1 VAGSSQEVSVRSTM
15 MDVPLTVTRIM
26 QYGTS
31 VYGDRE
37 VVTYTPGGLR
47 RQSYAETGVRAARL
61 ANALRSLGVDGDQRV
76 ATLMWNNSEH
86 LEAYLAIPSMGAVLH
101 TLNLRLDPEI
111 IGYIATHAGDDVVIV
126 DPSLAPLLAQVL
138 PHAAAIRHVIVTGAI
153 GETDSS
159 ALAALAG
166 PGRQVHSYE
175 DLLAAQPAAFDWPD
189 VDERSAAAMCY
200 TSGTTGHPKGVVYS
214 HRSMHL
220 HSMAVNTGSVFAMSE
235 RDRVLPVVPMYH
247 ANAWGL
253 PYAAV
258 MAGASLIMPGRYL
271 QPEPLVTLI
280 EAERPTVAG
289 AVPTIWNALL
299 QHVRAN
305 GGDLSSLRIVPCGGS
320 AVPHALMEAY
330 EKELGVTI
338 LQAWG
343 MTETSPLGSVAYP
356 PVGATGEDAWRYR
369 DTAGRL
375 ICEVDARL
383 VGPDGSVLPHDGQAV
398 GEVEVRGPWTTGA
411 YYKDDDP
418 YKFRDGWLRTG
429 DVGTIDR
436 LGYVVLTDR
445 VKDVIKSGGEWIS
458 SMELENAIMANPDV
472 LEAAVIGVADERWGE
487 RPLAT
492 VVLASGATTTAAELR
507 EFLGARVPRWQLPE
521 RWCFITEVPK
531 TSVGKFSKTKLR
543 MQYGNGEFEVIT
555 LDPVPPK
562 QG

>member
-1 VAGSSQEVSVRSTM
+1 MRSTM

-26 QYGTS
+26 QYGST

-37 VVTYTPGGLR
+37 VVTYTADGIR
-47 RQSYAETGVRAARL
+47 RQTYAQTGARAARL
-61 ANALRSLGVDGDQRV
+61 ANALRSLGIDGDQRV

-101 TLNLRLDPEI
+101 TLNLRLEPET
-111 IGYIATHAGDDVVIV
+111 IGYIATHAGDDIVIV
-126 DPSLAPLLAQVL
+126 DASLVPLLAQVL
-138 PHAAAIRHVIVTGAI
+138 PHAAAIRHVIVTGSE
-153 GETDSS
+153 GETDGS
-159 ALAALAG
+159 ALASLAG
-166 PGRQVHSYE
+166 PGREVHSYE
-175 DLLAAQPAAFDWPD
+175 SLLAAQPDSFDWPD

-235 RDRVLPVVPMYH
+235 RDRVLPVVPMFH

-258 MAGASLIMPGRYL
+258 MAGASLIMPDRFL
-271 QPEPLVTLI
+271 QPEPLVKLI

-299 QHVRAN
+299 QHVRAS

-320 AVPHALMEAY
+320 AVPHALQEAY

-343 MTETSPLGSVAYP
+343 MTETSPLGSVAHA
-356 PVGATGEDAWRYR
+356 PVGATGEDVWKYR
-369 DTAGRL
+369 DTQGRL
-375 ICEVDARL
+375 ICEVEARL
-383 VGPDGSVLPHDGQAV
+383 VGDNGTVLPHDGEAV
-398 GEVEVRGPWTTGA
+398 GEVEVRGPWITGA

-418 YKFRDGWLRTG
+418 GKFRDGWLRTG

-445 VKDVIKSGGEWIS
+445 AKDVIKSGGEWIS
-458 SMELENAIMANPDV
+458 SMELENAIMAHPAV

-487 RPLAT
+487 RP
-492 VVLASGATTTAAELR
+492 
-507 EFLGARVPRWQLPE
+507 
-521 RWCFITEVPK
+521 
-531 TSVGKFSKTKLR
+531 
-543 MQYGNGEFEVIT
+543 
-555 LDPVPPK
+555 
-562 QG
+562 

>member
-1 VAGSSQEVSVRSTM
+1 M

-31 VYGDRE
+31 AYGDRE
-37 VVTYTPGGLR
+37 VVTYTPAGQR
-47 RQSYAETGVRAARL
+47 RQTYAETGARAARL
-61 ANALRSLGVDGDQRV
+61 ANALGSLGVDGDQRV

-101 TLNLRLDPEI
+101 TLNLRLDPET

-126 DPSLAPLLAQVL
+126 DSSLAPLLAQVL
-138 PHAAAIRHVIVTGAI
+138 PHAAAIRHVVVTGAP

-258 MAGASLIMPGRYL
+258 MAGASLIMPDRYL
-271 QPEPLVTLI
+271 QPEPLVELI

-356 PVGATGEDAWRYR
+356 PADAADEDAWRYR

-375 ICEVDARL
+375 ICEVEARL
-383 VGPDGSVLPHDGQAV
+383 VGPDGTVLPHDGQAV
-398 GEVEVRGPWTTGA
+398 GEVEVRGPWVTGA

-418 YKFRDGWLRTG
+418 DKFRDGWLRTG

-445 VKDVIKSGGEWIS
+445 AKDVIKSGGEWIS
-458 SMELENAIMANPDV
+458 SMELENSIMAHADV

-492 VVLASGATTTAAELR
+492 VVLAPGATTTAAELR
-507 EFLGARVPRWQLPE
+507 EFLGGRVPRWQLPE

-531 TSVGKFSKTKLR
+531 TSVGKFAKTKIR
-543 MQYGNGEFEVIT
+543 DSYARGDYEVIEAR
-555 LDPVPPK
+555 
-562 QG
+562 